1 LCTHFAQAFKRGM
14 VCWPKGFQAWQKETF
29 KIPPAERRARLQYH
43 ASLYHKPST
52 IMAIDGASGKLLP
65 IGEGLFSRLSYT
77 DNETIVSFCGD
88 LITNEDYERE
98 CLAGRGGYAVQID
111 ARLVLNCHLKFKES
125 KCLGSYAN
133 SPQGCVVPSTKARAT
148 ANAKLVV
155 NKALRTARLVAHGYI
170 AADAE
175 ILWSYN
181 VAQ

>member
-1 LCTHFAQAFKRGM
+1 M

-52 IMAIDGASGKLLP
+52 IMAINGASGKLLL

-98 CLAGRGGYAVQID
+98 CLAGRGDMLY
-111 ARLVLNCHLKFKES
+111 RLTHGL
-125 KCLGSYAN
+125 CLTVTS
-133 SPQGCVVPSTKARAT
+133 SSRK
-148 ANAKLVV
+148 ANAWEATLTPFKG
-155 NKALRTARLVAHGYI
+155 ALFLARRL
-170 AADAE
+170 E
-175 ILWSYN
+175 LRQMQS
-181 VAQ
+181 